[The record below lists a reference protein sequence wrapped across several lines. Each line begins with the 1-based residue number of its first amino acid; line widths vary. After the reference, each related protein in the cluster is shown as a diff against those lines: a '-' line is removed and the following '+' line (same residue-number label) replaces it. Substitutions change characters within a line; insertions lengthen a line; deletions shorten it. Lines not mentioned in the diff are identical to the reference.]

1 MHRIYLVFI
10 LVIVATGNLIAQQQN
25 NYNFKAGPG
34 RLSVGAFIGP
44 SRLIEK
50 APDSLVPEIQDYLNK
65 LRSGWH
71 YGFESEYFINR
82 YLGFGAIYSSFN
94 TKQEVDSIA
103 IKFFSQ
109 TYYINLS
116 SKMTIN
122 TVASMVYGRL
132 PLVNNKLVITGGIGP
147 AWLFYRN
154 IGSVVGDSATLKG
167 SSPGLSSSLRVNY
180 EIIPSLSIGLQGSY
194 IHAFLKEFTQDNG
207 STQEVVTL
215 DKSEYQNISRF
226 DFSFGI
232 FYTFLKK

>member
-1 MHRIYLVFI
+1 MFRLYLVI
-10 LVIVATGNLIAQQQN
+10 TLVIILSVNVIAQQQN
-25 NYNFKAGPG
+25 SYIQKKGSG
-34 RLSVGAFIGP
+34 SISIGAFIGS

-71 YGFESEYFINR
+71 YGFASEYFINK
-82 YLGFGAIYSSFN
+82 YIGFGAVYTCFN

-116 SKMTIN
+116 STMTIN
-122 TVASMVYGRL
+122 TVASMIYGRL
-132 PLVNNKLVITGGIGP
+132 PLVDNKLLISGGVGP

-154 IGSVVGDSATLKG
+154 IGTAVSDSATLKG
-167 SSPGLSSSLRVNY
+167 SSPGLLTSLRVSY
-180 EIIPSLSIGLQGSY
+180 EIIPNFSVGLQGSF
-194 IHAFLKEFTQDNG
+194 IHAFLKEFTTDDG
-207 STQEVVTL
+207 TTQKVITL
-215 DKSEYQNISRF
+215 DKAEYQNISRF